1 MLVYDSKKTDAR
13 ELNLRAGR
21 ELCGDVHVEV
31 AKDQSTLAEMSLADE
46 DYDTVFKDFHT
57 VDHVRVMQG
66 VLCPAHDRVWSETRE
81 HKLRI
86 LKHVAR
92 TLHAIGGVLYILCP
106 PWPPWIIHKVAFR
119 APSRGEYYYLVGGE
133 KDNRQAVFTAT
144 EAKDLKNLQICL
156 PHLLRPRVKA
166 IDIYYHILRCKP
178 VILELY
184 EDLRICAMEVMCE
197 QTERW
202 LIRAHHPRTRSPKLV
217 IFAQPNSSDMGCC
230 MLMDP
235 NFADIADF
243 LRCDLLVFDYAG
255 YGVSDGE
262 PNEKAVYDSVER
274 VYKYATEDMGYE
286 PKDIV
291 LIGFSLGT
299 AAMVHIASITPDL
312 GAIVLIAPF
321 TSLRRVILRQ
331 PNITVTSSMDMF
343 PSYEKAQKIKCPTL
357 VCHGKEDIIVD
368 HNHGLAMKERIAN
381 SELFLCTASHQG
393 IFCERRMWDDVRR
406 FMREKVKVTEAWV
419 EVLLET
425 TSDVSGV
432 MRE

>member
-1 MLVYDSKKTDAR
+1 MLVYDLKKTDAR
-13 ELNLRAGR
+13 ELNHQAGR

-86 LKHVAR
+86 LRHVAR

-166 IDIYYHILRCKP
+166 IDIYYHILRCK
-178 VILELY
+178 
-184 EDLRICAMEVMCE
+184 
-197 QTERW
+197 
-202 LIRAHHPRTRSPKLV
+202 
-217 IFAQPNSSDMGCC
+217 
-230 MLMDP
+230 
-235 NFADIADF
+235 ADIADF

-343 PSYEKAQKIKCPTL
+343 P
-357 VCHGKEDIIVD
+357 
-368 HNHGLAMKERIAN
+368 R
-381 SELFLCTASHQG
+381 
-393 IFCERRMWDDVRR
+393 
-406 FMREKVKVTEAWV
+406 
-419 EVLLET
+419 
-425 TSDVSGV
+425 
-432 MRE
+432 